1 VTCLA
6 VDGNNAVIGFV
17 DERAGPLGTLVNDSG
32 GPGSDGFA
40 AFPGPT
46 DCLTAPGI
54 SLSPIFGDFAVYDA
68 PSKDQCKHGG
78 WRNYTDA
85 GGQPFSDQGDCIAF
99 ALGAF

>member
-1 VTCLA
+1 
-6 VDGNNAVIGFV
+6 
-17 DERAGPLGTLVNDSG
+17 
-32 GPGSDGFA
+32 
-40 AFPGPT
+40 
-46 DCLTAPGI
+46 LTAPGI